1 MDQENKILIGY
12 KPELNYIDDYSS
24 EIDNQLIDYDTNSYP
39 YEDKDES
46 INDLIENM
54 DHIQSIIGTLPESI
68 SEKIEDIYDHIYD
81 FVQDELNDK
90 TLEKVPSKEEWNYVD
105 EDNSNTN
112 WDDISDDNITMDEFN
127 PDTDWED
134 DDDFFP
140 IEKEEHTEEEI
151 TEKEYVKN
159 LIDLFE
165 DYNTNLENIL
175 SNFFSNFMLASINKN
190 TSEIKMLLD
199 NILLSSS
206 NVIDNAKHLLDSAVR
221 ESIVKNMKLN
231 YFSTMFNAEET
242 IKHLKQLKAMQELRL
257 RYSKIDEVI
266 GDTKTNQMNNNI
278 LIASKLI
285 YDRKYEIAYE
295 NLYRYL
301 TSSNKILEDTL
312 QTYIQEMKSK
322 QILIERN
329 GIR

>member
-1 MDQENKILIGY
+1 
-12 KPELNYIDDYSS
+12 
-24 EIDNQLIDYDTNSYP
+24 
-39 YEDKDES
+39 
-46 INDLIENM
+46 
-54 DHIQSIIGTLPESI
+54 
-68 SEKIEDIYDHIYD
+68 
-81 FVQDELNDK
+81 
-90 TLEKVPSKEEWNYVD
+90 
-105 EDNSNTN
+105 
-112 WDDISDDNITMDEFN
+112 
-127 PDTDWED
+127 
-134 DDDFFP
+134 
-140 IEKEEHTEEEI
+140 
-151 TEKEYVKN
+151 
-159 LIDLFE
+159 
-165 DYNTNLENIL
+165 
-175 SNFFSNFMLASINKN
+175 MLASINKN

-278 LIASKLI
+278 LMASKLI

>member
-1 MDQENKILIGY
+1 
-12 KPELNYIDDYSS
+12 
-24 EIDNQLIDYDTNSYP
+24 
-39 YEDKDES
+39 
-46 INDLIENM
+46 
-54 DHIQSIIGTLPESI
+54 
-68 SEKIEDIYDHIYD
+68 
-81 FVQDELNDK
+81 
-90 TLEKVPSKEEWNYVD
+90 
-105 EDNSNTN
+105 
-112 WDDISDDNITMDEFN
+112 
-127 PDTDWED
+127 
-134 DDDFFP
+134 
-140 IEKEEHTEEEI
+140 
-151 TEKEYVKN
+151 
-159 LIDLFE
+159 
-165 DYNTNLENIL
+165 
-175 SNFFSNFMLASINKN
+175 MLASINKN

-206 NVIDNAKHLLDSAVR
+206 NVINNAKHLLDSAVR

-242 IKHLKQLKAMQELRL
+242 INHLKQLKAMQELRL

>member
-1 MDQENKILIGY
+1 
-12 KPELNYIDDYSS
+12 
-24 EIDNQLIDYDTNSYP
+24 
-39 YEDKDES
+39 
-46 INDLIENM
+46 
-54 DHIQSIIGTLPESI
+54 
-68 SEKIEDIYDHIYD
+68 
-81 FVQDELNDK
+81 
-90 TLEKVPSKEEWNYVD
+90 
-105 EDNSNTN
+105 
-112 WDDISDDNITMDEFN
+112 
-127 PDTDWED
+127 
-134 DDDFFP
+134 
-140 IEKEEHTEEEI
+140 
-151 TEKEYVKN
+151 
-159 LIDLFE
+159 
-165 DYNTNLENIL
+165 
-175 SNFFSNFMLASINKN
+175 MLASINKN

-285 YDRKYEIAYE
+285 YERKYEIAYE

>member
-1 MDQENKILIGY
+1 
-12 KPELNYIDDYSS
+12 
-24 EIDNQLIDYDTNSYP
+24 
-39 YEDKDES
+39 
-46 INDLIENM
+46 
-54 DHIQSIIGTLPESI
+54 
-68 SEKIEDIYDHIYD
+68 
-81 FVQDELNDK
+81 
-90 TLEKVPSKEEWNYVD
+90 
-105 EDNSNTN
+105 
-112 WDDISDDNITMDEFN
+112 
-127 PDTDWED
+127 
-134 DDDFFP
+134 
-140 IEKEEHTEEEI
+140 
-151 TEKEYVKN
+151 
-159 LIDLFE
+159 
-165 DYNTNLENIL
+165 
-175 SNFFSNFMLASINKN
+175 MLASINKN

-231 YFSTMFNAEET
+231 YFSTVFNAEET

>member
-1 MDQENKILIGY
+1 
-12 KPELNYIDDYSS
+12 
-24 EIDNQLIDYDTNSYP
+24 
-39 YEDKDES
+39 
-46 INDLIENM
+46 
-54 DHIQSIIGTLPESI
+54 
-68 SEKIEDIYDHIYD
+68 
-81 FVQDELNDK
+81 
-90 TLEKVPSKEEWNYVD
+90 
-105 EDNSNTN
+105 
-112 WDDISDDNITMDEFN
+112 
-127 PDTDWED
+127 
-134 DDDFFP
+134 
-140 IEKEEHTEEEI
+140 
-151 TEKEYVKN
+151 
-159 LIDLFE
+159 
-165 DYNTNLENIL
+165 
-175 SNFFSNFMLASINKN
+175 MLASINKN

-266 GDTKTNQMNNNI
+266 GNTKTNQMNNNI

>member
-1 MDQENKILIGY
+1 
-12 KPELNYIDDYSS
+12 
-24 EIDNQLIDYDTNSYP
+24 
-39 YEDKDES
+39 
-46 INDLIENM
+46 
-54 DHIQSIIGTLPESI
+54 
-68 SEKIEDIYDHIYD
+68 
-81 FVQDELNDK
+81 
-90 TLEKVPSKEEWNYVD
+90 
-105 EDNSNTN
+105 
-112 WDDISDDNITMDEFN
+112 
-127 PDTDWED
+127 
-134 DDDFFP
+134 
-140 IEKEEHTEEEI
+140 
-151 TEKEYVKN
+151 
-159 LIDLFE
+159 
-165 DYNTNLENIL
+165 
-175 SNFFSNFMLASINKN
+175 MLASINKN

-221 ESIVKNMKLN
+221 ESRVKDMKLN

>member
-1 MDQENKILIGY
+1 
-12 KPELNYIDDYSS
+12 
-24 EIDNQLIDYDTNSYP
+24 
-39 YEDKDES
+39 
-46 INDLIENM
+46 
-54 DHIQSIIGTLPESI
+54 
-68 SEKIEDIYDHIYD
+68 
-81 FVQDELNDK
+81 
-90 TLEKVPSKEEWNYVD
+90 
-105 EDNSNTN
+105 
-112 WDDISDDNITMDEFN
+112 
-127 PDTDWED
+127 
-134 DDDFFP
+134 
-140 IEKEEHTEEEI
+140 
-151 TEKEYVKN
+151 
-159 LIDLFE
+159 
-165 DYNTNLENIL
+165 
-175 SNFFSNFMLASINKN
+175 MLASINKN

>member
-1 MDQENKILIGY
+1 
-12 KPELNYIDDYSS
+12 
-24 EIDNQLIDYDTNSYP
+24 
-39 YEDKDES
+39 
-46 INDLIENM
+46 
-54 DHIQSIIGTLPESI
+54 
-68 SEKIEDIYDHIYD
+68 
-81 FVQDELNDK
+81 
-90 TLEKVPSKEEWNYVD
+90 
-105 EDNSNTN
+105 
-112 WDDISDDNITMDEFN
+112 
-127 PDTDWED
+127 
-134 DDDFFP
+134 
-140 IEKEEHTEEEI
+140 
-151 TEKEYVKN
+151 
-159 LIDLFE
+159 
-165 DYNTNLENIL
+165 
-175 SNFFSNFMLASINKN
+175 MLASINKN

-278 LIASKLI
+278 LTASKLI

>member
-1 MDQENKILIGY
+1 
-12 KPELNYIDDYSS
+12 
-24 EIDNQLIDYDTNSYP
+24 
-39 YEDKDES
+39 
-46 INDLIENM
+46 
-54 DHIQSIIGTLPESI
+54 
-68 SEKIEDIYDHIYD
+68 
-81 FVQDELNDK
+81 
-90 TLEKVPSKEEWNYVD
+90 
-105 EDNSNTN
+105 
-112 WDDISDDNITMDEFN
+112 
-127 PDTDWED
+127 
-134 DDDFFP
+134 
-140 IEKEEHTEEEI
+140 
-151 TEKEYVKN
+151 
-159 LIDLFE
+159 
-165 DYNTNLENIL
+165 
-175 SNFFSNFMLASINKN
+175 MLASINKN

-285 YDRKYEIAYE
+285 YDRKYEISYE

>member
-1 MDQENKILIGY
+1 
-12 KPELNYIDDYSS
+12 
-24 EIDNQLIDYDTNSYP
+24 
-39 YEDKDES
+39 
-46 INDLIENM
+46 
-54 DHIQSIIGTLPESI
+54 
-68 SEKIEDIYDHIYD
+68 
-81 FVQDELNDK
+81 
-90 TLEKVPSKEEWNYVD
+90 
-105 EDNSNTN
+105 
-112 WDDISDDNITMDEFN
+112 MDEFN

-151 TEKEYVKN
+151 TEKEYIKN

-266 GDTKTNQMNNNI
+266 GNTKTNQMNNNI

-301 TSSNKILEDTL
+301 SSSNKILEDTL

>member
-1 MDQENKILIGY
+1 
-12 KPELNYIDDYSS
+12 
-24 EIDNQLIDYDTNSYP
+24 
-39 YEDKDES
+39 
-46 INDLIENM
+46 
-54 DHIQSIIGTLPESI
+54 
-68 SEKIEDIYDHIYD
+68 
-81 FVQDELNDK
+81 
-90 TLEKVPSKEEWNYVD
+90 
-105 EDNSNTN
+105 
-112 WDDISDDNITMDEFN
+112 
-127 PDTDWED
+127 
-134 DDDFFP
+134 
-140 IEKEEHTEEEI
+140 
-151 TEKEYVKN
+151 
-159 LIDLFE
+159 
-165 DYNTNLENIL
+165 
-175 SNFFSNFMLASINKN
+175 MLASINKN

-242 IKHLKQLKAMQELRL
+242 IKHLKQLKAMQEFRL

-278 LIASKLI
+278 LMASKLI

>member
-46 INDLIENM
+46 IDDLLENM

-151 TEKEYVKN
+151 TEKEYIKN

-242 IKHLKQLKAMQELRL
+242 I
-257 RYSKIDEVI
+257 
-266 GDTKTNQMNNNI
+266 NI
-278 LIASKLI
+278 L
-285 YDRKYEIAYE
+285 
-295 NLYRYL
+295 
-301 TSSNKILEDTL
+301 
-312 QTYIQEMKSK
+312 
-322 QILIERN
+322 
-329 GIR
+329 

>member
-1 MDQENKILIGY
+1 
-12 KPELNYIDDYSS
+12 
-24 EIDNQLIDYDTNSYP
+24 
-39 YEDKDES
+39 
-46 INDLIENM
+46 
-54 DHIQSIIGTLPESI
+54 
-68 SEKIEDIYDHIYD
+68 
-81 FVQDELNDK
+81 
-90 TLEKVPSKEEWNYVD
+90 
-105 EDNSNTN
+105 
-112 WDDISDDNITMDEFN
+112 
-127 PDTDWED
+127 
-134 DDDFFP
+134 
-140 IEKEEHTEEEI
+140 
-151 TEKEYVKN
+151 
-159 LIDLFE
+159 
-165 DYNTNLENIL
+165 
-175 SNFFSNFMLASINKN
+175 MLASINKN

-231 YFSTMFNAEET
+231 YFSTIFNAEET

>member
-1 MDQENKILIGY
+1 
-12 KPELNYIDDYSS
+12 
-24 EIDNQLIDYDTNSYP
+24 
-39 YEDKDES
+39 
-46 INDLIENM
+46 
-54 DHIQSIIGTLPESI
+54 
-68 SEKIEDIYDHIYD
+68 
-81 FVQDELNDK
+81 
-90 TLEKVPSKEEWNYVD
+90 
-105 EDNSNTN
+105 
-112 WDDISDDNITMDEFN
+112 
-127 PDTDWED
+127 
-134 DDDFFP
+134 
-140 IEKEEHTEEEI
+140 
-151 TEKEYVKN
+151 
-159 LIDLFE
+159 
-165 DYNTNLENIL
+165 
-175 SNFFSNFMLASINKN
+175 MLASINKN
-190 TSEIKMLLD
+190 TSDIKMLLD

>member
-1 MDQENKILIGY
+1 
-12 KPELNYIDDYSS
+12 
-24 EIDNQLIDYDTNSYP
+24 
-39 YEDKDES
+39 
-46 INDLIENM
+46 
-54 DHIQSIIGTLPESI
+54 
-68 SEKIEDIYDHIYD
+68 
-81 FVQDELNDK
+81 
-90 TLEKVPSKEEWNYVD
+90 
-105 EDNSNTN
+105 
-112 WDDISDDNITMDEFN
+112 
-127 PDTDWED
+127 
-134 DDDFFP
+134 
-140 IEKEEHTEEEI
+140 
-151 TEKEYVKN
+151 
-159 LIDLFE
+159 
-165 DYNTNLENIL
+165 
-175 SNFFSNFMLASINKN
+175 MLASINKN

-206 NVIDNAKHLLDSAVR
+206 NVIDDAKHLLDSAVR

-266 GDTKTNQMNNNI
+266 GNTKTNQMNNNI

>member
-1 MDQENKILIGY
+1 
-12 KPELNYIDDYSS
+12 
-24 EIDNQLIDYDTNSYP
+24 
-39 YEDKDES
+39 
-46 INDLIENM
+46 
-54 DHIQSIIGTLPESI
+54 
-68 SEKIEDIYDHIYD
+68 
-81 FVQDELNDK
+81 
-90 TLEKVPSKEEWNYVD
+90 
-105 EDNSNTN
+105 
-112 WDDISDDNITMDEFN
+112 
-127 PDTDWED
+127 
-134 DDDFFP
+134 
-140 IEKEEHTEEEI
+140 
-151 TEKEYVKN
+151 
-159 LIDLFE
+159 
-165 DYNTNLENIL
+165 
-175 SNFFSNFMLASINKN
+175 MLASINKN

-257 RYSKIDEVI
+257 RYSKIDEII

-278 LIASKLI
+278 LMASKLI

>member
-1 MDQENKILIGY
+1 
-12 KPELNYIDDYSS
+12 
-24 EIDNQLIDYDTNSYP
+24 
-39 YEDKDES
+39 
-46 INDLIENM
+46 
-54 DHIQSIIGTLPESI
+54 
-68 SEKIEDIYDHIYD
+68 
-81 FVQDELNDK
+81 
-90 TLEKVPSKEEWNYVD
+90 
-105 EDNSNTN
+105 
-112 WDDISDDNITMDEFN
+112 
-127 PDTDWED
+127 
-134 DDDFFP
+134 
-140 IEKEEHTEEEI
+140 
-151 TEKEYVKN
+151 
-159 LIDLFE
+159 
-165 DYNTNLENIL
+165 
-175 SNFFSNFMLASINKN
+175 MLASINKN

-221 ESIVKNMKLN
+221 ESIVKDMKLN

-278 LIASKLI
+278 LMASKLI

>member
-1 MDQENKILIGY
+1 
-12 KPELNYIDDYSS
+12 
-24 EIDNQLIDYDTNSYP
+24 
-39 YEDKDES
+39 
-46 INDLIENM
+46 
-54 DHIQSIIGTLPESI
+54 
-68 SEKIEDIYDHIYD
+68 
-81 FVQDELNDK
+81 
-90 TLEKVPSKEEWNYVD
+90 
-105 EDNSNTN
+105 
-112 WDDISDDNITMDEFN
+112 
-127 PDTDWED
+127 
-134 DDDFFP
+134 
-140 IEKEEHTEEEI
+140 
-151 TEKEYVKN
+151 
-159 LIDLFE
+159 
-165 DYNTNLENIL
+165 
-175 SNFFSNFMLASINKN
+175 MLASINKN

-266 GDTKTNQMNNNI
+266 GNTKTNQMNNNI
-278 LIASKLI
+278 LMASKLI

>member
-1 MDQENKILIGY
+1 
-12 KPELNYIDDYSS
+12 
-24 EIDNQLIDYDTNSYP
+24 
-39 YEDKDES
+39 
-46 INDLIENM
+46 
-54 DHIQSIIGTLPESI
+54 
-68 SEKIEDIYDHIYD
+68 
-81 FVQDELNDK
+81 
-90 TLEKVPSKEEWNYVD
+90 
-105 EDNSNTN
+105 
-112 WDDISDDNITMDEFN
+112 
-127 PDTDWED
+127 
-134 DDDFFP
+134 
-140 IEKEEHTEEEI
+140 
-151 TEKEYVKN
+151 
-159 LIDLFE
+159 
-165 DYNTNLENIL
+165 
-175 SNFFSNFMLASINKN
+175 MLASINKN

-221 ESIVKNMKLN
+221 ESIVKDMKLN